1 MHQKSVICVVTRQIE
16 IVIGRPLLEGPPP
29 GAGPL
34 APTPPSFSAPDR
46 LDLLKALKPHAFVT
60 DIAEDAC
67 RLLVP
72 EAQLPHKLLHDDRR
86 FRSKLTEWAGDSAS
100 GPRVLTTG
108 TRASWSARRPVARSR
123 GRWRS
128 VIRFGCVVLGIGH
141 QNAGLQRIILLGGS
155 KRRSEV
161 VGDDRSEC
169 GHERAEHDVE
179 HVLVH
184 DL

>member
-72 EAQLPHKLLHDDRR
+72 ETQLPHKLLHDDRR
-86 FRSKLTEWAGDSAS
+86 LCSKLTERAGDSAS

-108 TRASWSARRPVARSR
+108 TRATWSARRPVARSR
-123 GRWRS
+123 GRS
-128 VIRFGCVVLGIGH
+128 IIRVSCAVLGIGH
-141 QNAGLQRIILLGGS
+141 QGAGLQRIILLGGS

-161 VGDDRSEC
+161 VGDDRGE
-169 GHERAEHDVE
+169 
-179 HVLVH
+179 
-184 DL
+184 